1 VTELFVYGTLVPGA
15 EAWPHLERRTEGEP
29 RLDAVAGQ
37 LYDTG
42 RGYPG
47 ATFDPAAP
55 GWVQGVVVMLAQPDT
70 EALAAL
76 DRYEGDEYERVLV
89 RTAGGREVFTYAW
102 IAPLDRL
109 VPVVDGRWRA

>member
-1 VTELFVYGTLVPGA
+1 
-15 EAWPHLERRTEGEP
+15 
-29 RLDAVAGQ
+29 
-37 LYDTG
+37 
-42 RGYPG
+42 
-47 ATFDPAAP
+47 
-55 GWVQGVVVMLAQPDT
+55 MLAQPDT

-109 VPVVDGRWRA
+109 VPLADGRWRA